1 MKLRMM
7 TRTEPDLGL
16 DDLAL
21 KPVDEF
27 DHTVHGT
34 GKSQLS
40 AFVRTRNQKS
50 SPNDQEQ
57 RHR

>member
-40 AFVRTRNQKS
+40 AFVPCTRKS
-50 SPNDQEQ
+50 GVLTE
-57 RHR
+57 